1 MEEEIKK
8 KLDEQMTVLVS
19 IRRATRIGVI
29 FNVLR
34 FLLILI
40 PLILAVVYL
49 PSFID
54 DYSKSIQSSIFGEGE
69 ISLPQSFD
77 LNDFQQFFER
87 N

>member
-8 KLDEQMTVLVS
+8 KLDEQMAVLVS
-19 IRRATRIGVI
+19 IRRATRIGTV

-40 PLILAVVYL
+40 PLILAVIYL
-49 PSFID
+49 PPLVD
-54 DYSKSIQSSIFGEGE
+54 GYSKSIQSSIFGEGD

-77 LNDFQQFFER
+77 LNEFQQLFER

>member
-19 IRRATRIGVI
+19 IRRATRIGAI

-34 FLLILI
+34 FLIILI
-40 PLILAVVYL
+40 PFILAVIYL
-49 PSFID
+49 PPLID